1 MMATCSNRG
10 MRISI
15 VAGLVAFGAVSWM
28 SAAAAETE
36 PDPKAVFGDAV
47 AAWHFGDLNSEDGAS
62 PLQAR
67 DGAKVGLALSG
78 GYREASIARG
88 GDGKIA
94 EIDGGFF
101 DAGQGGGGRL
111 NLTGSAMTMLL
122 RIRNPSGQWSSGELF
137 CKHGGHD
144 KLVYN
149 LYINGEQI
157 GFEFGAE
164 GFPRLAGQ
172 VSIDAKQLS
181 PGQWHDLI
189 ARYDGR
195 ELVLFLDGFVAGRTR
210 ATGSLRGGNTSPV
223 LIGRRGFRGQIDHAA
238 LWGRA
243 LSDAEVTALSGGEAA
258 LTAKKAIMAKS
269 IEGKI
274 GREGLTLADQLRGA
288 RELRARLWNDPHR
301 PRYHLMPPDGF
312 WNDINGT
319 IFWKGRYHVFFLG
332 RLAPDR
338 DTILSGKDTDHARET
353 WLHASSRDLVHW
365 LHHPPALVPVFDG
378 SMPRGLYSGDM
389 INDAPQPTIIVH
401 VPGQGTCIYTAEDDD
416 LIRWKPHPANP
427 VIPATNAPPEAIIF
441 DPCGWREGDTYYAL
455 VGNKNKTPGFEGD
468 STSLFR
474 SKDLSAWTYVGP
486 FYKSERRW
494 TGEGEDCACPDFFP
508 IGDRHML
515 LMHTHRPYGQCQY
528 YIGRYEKERFLPE
541 THGRMSWPGGQICAP
556 ETLLD
561 DKGRRIFWGW
571 IREQGP
577 ATNGWGSVA
586 SLPRVLSL
594 APDKTLRIEPAPE
607 LEALRHNHRRR
618 PGSQLAKD
626 SEVAID
632 DVRGDCMELSVIL
645 EPKGATEF
653 GIKVR
658 RSPQGEEE
666 TAIVCVPAEKALK
679 VELGKSTLNESIRY
693 PAIDARYARDKGIPE
708 SEWFTREQ
716 SAPFELASGEP
727 LRLCVFLDRSV
738 LEVYANGRQC
748 ITQRIYPS
756 RADSLGVSLFARGGE
771 AGIRSFE
778 AWDMSPVN
786 SW

>member
-1 MMATCSNRG
+1 
-10 MRISI
+10 MRNVCNFAIASI
-15 VAGLVAFGAVSWM
+15 GAAFCTLAP
-28 SAAAAETE
+28 AAESE
-36 PDPKAVFGDAV
+36 RVADPKAIFAGAV

-67 DGAKVGLALSG
+67 DGAKAGVPLSG
-78 GYREASIARG
+78 GDREASIARG

-122 RIRNPSGQWSSGELF
+122 RLRNPSGQWSSGELF

-149 LYINGEQI
+149 LYVNGDQI

-195 ELVLFLDGFVAGRTR
+195 ELVLFLDGFIAGRTR
-210 ATGSLRGGNTSPV
+210 ASGSLRGGNTSPV

-238 LWGRA
+238 LWARA
-243 LSDAEVTALSGGEAA
+243 MSDAEVTALSGGEAA
-258 LTAKKAIMAKS
+258 LAAKRELMAKR

-288 RELRARLWNDPHR
+288 RELRGRLWNDPHR

-389 INDAPQPTIIVH
+389 INDAPEPTIIVH

-416 LIRWKPHPANP
+416 LIRWKPHPRNP
-427 VIPATNAPPEAIIF
+427 VIPITNAPPEAIIF

-455 VGNKNKTPGFEGD
+455 VGNKNKTQGFEGD

-494 TGEGEDCACPDFFP
+494 TVEGEDCACPDFFA

-528 YIGRYEKERFLPE
+528 YIGRYEKERFYPE
-541 THGRMSWPGGQICAP
+541 IHGRMSWPGGQICAP

-594 APDKTLRIEPAPE
+594 AADKTLRIEPAPE
-607 LEALRHNHRRR
+607 LETLRQNHRRLSNIAIA
-618 PGSQLAKD
+618 GNT
-626 SEVAID
+626 EVPLD
-632 DVRGDCMELSVIL
+632 EVRGDCLELTVTFDPGS
-645 EPKGATEF
+645 AAAF
-653 GIKVR
+653 GVKVR
-658 RSPQGEEE
+658 RSPDGAEE
-666 TAIVCVPAEKALK
+666 TAVVCAPAEKALY
-679 VELGKSTLNESIRY
+679 VDFSKSAPNEPVRY
-693 PAIDARYARDKGIPE
+693 PAMDSRYARDHGIPE
-708 SEWFTREQ
+708 SEWFTMRQ
-716 SAPFELASGEP
+716 SAPFELATGEP
-727 LRLCVFLDRSV
+727 LTLRIFLDRSV
-738 LEVYANGRQC
+738 LEVFANGRQC

-756 RADSLGVSLFARGGE
+756 RADSVGVSLFARGGE
-771 AGIRSFE
+771 AAIRSFE
-778 AWDMSPVN
+778 AWDISPVN